1 MRRTVARWEGWLFVA
16 LTMCV
21 CLAGAWAISLTIP
34 IPSPDEFN
42 FGRWEMRHLPQK
54 WVHLAG
60 WRLRG
65 GLSGE
70 EEDERLGRY
79 LVLSAR
85 IRTMERS
92 LGGTEEA
99 PQDLLGLLRHER
111 DGLENDVEAIIEG
124 RLTSVLEEAGLES
137 SLPLFPDARW
147 VFPPVDVEFDAPPVV
162 LNVSRRDRIQLVEQR
177 PLRPGLSLEDVA
189 LLEETAE
196 RDGERSALAETV
208 SGVATYPSIVAPRG
222 DYGLLVETVA
232 HEWVHHYLFFKPL
245 GRRAL
250 ANLELQTLNETV
262 ADLAG
267 LELASLLVQRYPL
280 APDAASQLEALSP
293 PEPSVDVDAV
303 LRRLR
308 IDVEGLLGAGKVEAA
323 EKLMEQRRQELAD
336 AGIVFRKI
344 NQAFF
349 AFRSVYAGDPASIDP
364 VGGKIETLREN
375 TGSVGAFLRAASG
388 LTNEAELDALLAE
401 LSRPA
406 PWHSD

>member
-21 CLAGAWAISLTIP
+21 CLAGAWAISLAIP
-34 IPSPDEFN
+34 LPSPKEFN
-42 FGRWEMRHLPQK
+42 FGHWEMRHLPDK
-54 WVHLAG
+54 WVYLAG
-60 WRLRG
+60 RRLRG

-92 LGGTEEA
+92 LGGTDA
-99 PQDLLGLLRHER
+99 PSQDLLGRLRHER

-124 RLTSVLEEAGLES
+124 RLTSVLEETGLES

-147 VFPPVDVEFDAPPVV
+147 VFPPVDVEFNAPPLV
-162 LNVSRRDRIQLVEQR
+162 LNVSRRDRIELVEQR
-177 PLRPGLSLEDVA
+177 PLEPGLSLQDVEV
-189 LLEETAE
+189 LEQTAE
-196 RDGERSALAETV
+196 RDGERSALVESI
-208 SGVATYPSIVAPRG
+208 SGVATYPSIVASRG
-222 DYGLLVETVA
+222 DYELLVETVA

-267 LELASLLVQRYPL
+267 LELAALLVERYPL

-293 PEPSVDVDAV
+293 PEPAVDVDAV

-308 IDVEGLLGAGKVEAA
+308 IDVEMLLAAGKVEDA
-323 EKLMEQRRQELAD
+323 ETLMAQRRQELAD
-336 AGIVFRKI
+336 AGVVFRKI

-349 AFRSVYAGDPASIDP
+349 AFRSVYAGNPASIDP
-364 VGGKIETLREN
+364 VGGKIETLRERM
-375 TGSVGAFLRAASG
+375 GSVGAFLRAASR
-388 LTNEAELDALLAE
+388 LTSEAELDALLAG
-401 LSRPA
+401 LSRP
-406 PWHSD
+406 SS